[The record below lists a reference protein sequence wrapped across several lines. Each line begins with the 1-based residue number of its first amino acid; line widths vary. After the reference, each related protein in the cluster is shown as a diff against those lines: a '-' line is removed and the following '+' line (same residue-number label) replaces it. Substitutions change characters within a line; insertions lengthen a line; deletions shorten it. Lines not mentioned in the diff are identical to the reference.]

1 MKVIGI
7 TAPSTDSGKT
17 TVTLAILSKLSNSTG
32 VKIGPDYIDGGISS
46 KLTGNRTWNMDRW
59 IQGRNYANIL
69 PSLADSFDYAVV
81 EGVMGMYDSGSQI
94 DLSTNYYFEKL
105 EIPYILVVDISKL
118 AESAYHIASG
128 FLRKSNIG
136 VILNKYSSDKHLE
149 MVSREFKKHGVRII
163 GAIPNDKEYSIPQRH
178 LGLYTSLEIENLR
191 TMAEK
196 ISRNIDFSFI
206 EEAGTIKSRNVKR
219 KSSSHV
225 LHRNDVKIA
234 VAFDKAFNFYY
245 SDSLFRL
252 EEIGKVQYFSPI
264 KGEPPEDSDFV
275 YLGGGYPELYADEL
289 SRNYKVSEFLKNHS
303 ESGKPILA
311 ECGGLMYLEKEMAT
325 DKGNLKMV
333 GVFDGVVNKNS
344 KLTLGY
350 TKLRS
355 KRPSILFGKGELVYG
370 HEFHYSTISDDSEK
384 VLTNIL
390 GKGISGED
398 GIQVH
403 NTLGTYSHFSLSRY
417 FKRLSR
423 IIIDNK

>member
-1 MKVIGI
+1 MRVVGI

-17 TVTLAILSKLSNSTG
+17 TVTLAILSKLKNSTG

-59 IQGRNYANIL
+59 IQGRNYVNIL
-69 PSLADSFDYAVV
+69 PSLANNFDYAVV
-81 EGVMGMYDSGSQI
+81 EGVMGMYDSGTQI
-94 DLSTNYYFEKL
+94 DLSTHYYFEKL
-105 EIPYILVVDISKL
+105 KIPYILVVDISKL
-118 AESAYHIASG
+118 AESAYYIASG
-128 FLRKSNIG
+128 FIHKSNIG

-149 MVSREFKKHGVRII
+149 MVSREFKKHGARII

-191 TMAEK
+191 GMAEK

-206 EEAGTIKSRNVKR
+206 EKAGTIKSRKAKVN
-219 KSSSHV
+219 SDSHA
-225 LHRNDVKIA
+225 LQRNDLKIA
-234 VAFDKAFNFYY
+234 VALDKAFNFYY
-245 SDSLFRL
+245 SDSLFKL
-252 EEIGKVQYFSPI
+252 EELGKVQYFSPL
-264 KGEPPEDSDFV
+264 KGESPDDPDFV

-289 SRNYKVSEFLKNHS
+289 SSNNKVSEFLKNHS

-311 ECGGLMYLEKEMAT
+311 ECGGLMYLEKEMVT
-325 DKGNLKMV
+325 DKGNLRMV
-333 GVFDGVVNKNS
+333 GVFDGKVNKNS

-350 TKLRS
+350 TKLKS
-355 KRPSILFGKGELVYG
+355 KKSSILFRKGDLVYG

-390 GKGISGED
+390 GRGISGED

-417 FKRLSR
+417 FKRLYR
-423 IIIDNK
+423 LILENK